1 MACDCS
7 VRDDSGVGMV
17 IVVVLF
23 GTDGLLLILV
33 VKREGGLLLCV
44 LQLYRRIMKA
54 NQFIFG
60 KKKNIEMMV
69 VVVVISWDAFVFKIE
84 PMDVA
89 AVLGETI

>member
-1 MACDCS
+1 MNTVVYTVETNNWTC
-7 VRDDSGVGMV
+7 V
-17 IVVVLF
+17 IVLVLIVF
-23 GTDGLLLILV
+23 Q
-33 VKREGGLLLCV
+33 CV